1 MILLDTDHVSV
12 LRMTPGGDRRIR
24 LIARLALAVEE
35 DICIPIVVTEETM
48 RGWLATLAKERQARR
63 QVYAYRELG
72 DLFGFFAAFEVVP
85 FDDEAVDEFEQFHR
99 IRIGVYDRK
108 IAAIA
113 IANDALLLTA
123 NRRDFEQVPGLKFE
137 NWMD

>member
-12 LRMTPGGDRRIR
+12 LRMKPGNDRRSR
-24 LIARLALAVEE
+24 LVARLALV
-35 DICIPIVVTEETM
+35 DDQIGIPVIATEETM
-48 RGWLATLAKERQARR
+48 RGWLSTLAKERQARR
-63 QVYAYRELG
+63 QVFAYRELG
-72 DLFGFFAAFEVVP
+72 DMFGFFAAFEIVP
-85 FDDEAVDEFEQFHR
+85 FDDAAVDQFEHFHR
-99 IRIGVYDRK
+99 VGIGTPDRK

-123 NRRDFEQVPGLKFE
+123 NRRDYEKVPGWKFD

>member
-1 MILLDTDHVSV
+1 MILLDTDHVTV
-12 LRMTPGGDRRIR
+12 LKMTPGSDRRAR
-24 LIARLALAVEE
+24 LIARLAVAVDE
-35 DICIPIVVTEETM
+35 DICIPIVATEETM

-72 DLFGFFAAFEVVP
+72 DMFGFFAAFEIVP
-85 FDDEAVDEFEQFHR
+85 FDDEAVDEFDKLSR
-99 IRIGVYDRK
+99 IRIGTPDRK

>member
-12 LRMTPGGDRRIR
+12 LKMTPGSNRRAR
-24 LIARLALAVEE
+24 LIARLAVAFDE
-35 DICIPIVVTEETM
+35 DICIPIVATEETM

-72 DLFGFFAAFEVVP
+72 DMFDFFAAFEIVP
-85 FDDEAVDEFEQFHR
+85 FDDEAVDEFDKLSR
-99 IRIGVYDRK
+99 IRIGTPDRK

-123 NRRDFEQVPGLKFE
+123 NRRDYEQVPGLKFE